1 MALALFLGFTV
12 LMLLRVPVAMAIGGA
27 VVVTLIYAG
36 FGDGLYIV
44 PQQILEGV
52 DNPSLVAVPFFILAG
67 NLMNV
72 SGMTDRIFNF
82 AMALVGHMK
91 AGLAQVNV
99 LASMVFAGVNGT
111 SVGDIAGLGQIEVKA
126 MRDRGYPADFSAA
139 LTVASSVVGPIIPP
153 SVGLVVYAYLSS
165 TSVARLFLAG
175 LVPGLLVGLSLMIFN
190 RFYAARFRVP
200 VEPRATLRQ
209 VLVAARDGLTA
220 LVAPGIILT
229 AIITGYT
236 TATEAGVLA
245 CTYALAVGALYRQLS
260 WRLLWKAL
268 SDTMMM
274 SSVVMV
280 IIGFST
286 VMGWLLAIE
295 QAPQQLAQAML
306 SLTESR
312 PLFLALLV
320 TFFIII
326 GCFVEGVPAKLILVP
341 TLLPL
346 IDSYGIDRVHFGIM
360 VQLALLIGI
369 ATPPMGIGVYVISE
383 VARVPFERVT
393 LAVLPLLAPLL
404 LMLLLLTYVPE
415 ISLTLPNLVM
425 GVE

>member
-1 MALALFLGFTV
+1 M
-12 LMLLRVPVAMAIGGA
+12 
-27 VVVTLIYAG
+27 
-36 FGDGLYIV
+36 
-44 PQQILEGV
+44 
-52 DNPSLVAVPFFILAG
+52 
-67 NLMNV
+67 
-72 SGMTDRIFNF
+72 
-82 AMALVGHMK
+82 
-91 AGLAQVNV
+91 
-99 LASMVFAGVNGT
+99 
-111 SVGDIAGLGQIEVKA
+111 
-126 MRDRGYPADFSAA
+126 
-139 LTVASSVVGPIIPP
+139 
-153 SVGLVVYAYLSS
+153 VYAYLSS

-175 LVPGLLVGLSLMIFN
+175 VVPGVLVGLSLMVFN
-190 RFYAARFRVP
+190 RFYATRFEIP
-200 VEPRATLRQ
+200 VEPRATLRE
-209 VLVAARDGLTA
+209 VLVAARDGITA

-245 CTYALAVGALYRQLS
+245 CTYALLVGALYRQLS
-260 WRLLWKAL
+260 WRLLWKAV

-295 QAPQQLAQAML
+295 QAPQHLAQAML
-306 SLTESR
+306 SVTDSR
-312 PLFLALLV
+312 PVFLALLV
-320 TFFIII
+320 AFFLII

-346 IDSYGIDRVHFGIM
+346 IDSYGVDRVHFGII

-369 ATPPMGIGVYVISE
+369 ATPPMGIGVYVVSE

-393 LAVLPLLAPLL
+393 MAILPLLVPLL
-404 LMLLLLTYVPE
+404 VMLLLLTYFPE

-425 GVE
+425 GKE